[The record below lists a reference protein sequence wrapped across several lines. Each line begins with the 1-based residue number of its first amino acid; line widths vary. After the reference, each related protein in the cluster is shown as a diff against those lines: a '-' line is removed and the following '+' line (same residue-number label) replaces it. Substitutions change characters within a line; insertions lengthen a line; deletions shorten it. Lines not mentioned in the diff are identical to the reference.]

1 MRIANKKKTFS
12 FPFEA
17 RLKTLEED
25 GNASDSEKLAAINTY
40 ERLLTAKAIVKD
52 FEGDNGNDTA
62 LLISVFE
69 ELCAEAHSLS
79 VVED

>member
-1 MRIANKKKTFS
+1 MRIANKEKNFS
-12 FPFEA
+12 YPFEA
-17 RLKTLEED
+17 RLKALEED
-25 GNASDSEKLAAINTY
+25 GNASDSEQLAAINTY